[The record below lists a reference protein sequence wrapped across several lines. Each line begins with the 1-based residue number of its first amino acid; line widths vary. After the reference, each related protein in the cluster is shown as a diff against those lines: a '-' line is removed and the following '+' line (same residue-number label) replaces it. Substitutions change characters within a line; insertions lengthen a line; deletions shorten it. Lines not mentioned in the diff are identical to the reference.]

1 MDEHNPK
8 CRPAR
13 YMTFQ
18 NGQKIIE
25 VDQKRLKYN
34 QKKEKE
40 AKKENEKKEKQK
52 QKQKKG

>member
-52 QKQKKG
+52 QKKG